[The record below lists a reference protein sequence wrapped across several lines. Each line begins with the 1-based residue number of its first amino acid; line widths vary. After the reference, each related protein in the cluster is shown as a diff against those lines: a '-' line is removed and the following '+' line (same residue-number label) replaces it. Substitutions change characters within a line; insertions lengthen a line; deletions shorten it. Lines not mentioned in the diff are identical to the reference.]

1 MTSKEAFKK
10 IDWLI
15 GQNISKLK
23 FDKKC
28 NSTNE
33 MVSCLLIIQQDLER
47 LEKLEKVA
55 EILKKKRLSLVY
67 FVYEIRADKNARNY
81 SDYKYWAFNKVK
93 SKDDLLAEDEFN
105 LLLKEVF
112 GNDKH

>member
-1 MTSKEAFKK
+1 MISKEAFKK

-33 MVSCLLIIQQDLER
+33 MVSCLLIIQQDLE
-47 LEKLEKVA
+47 KLEKQDKA
-55 EILKKKRLSLVY
+55 LEIIK
-67 FVYEIRADKNARNY
+67 EKNVDVIFLRESENLNEY
-81 SDYKYWAFNKVK
+81 MGYNFFNRWKWLTQEEY
-93 SKDDLLAEDEFN
+93 D
-105 LLLKEVF
+105 LLKEVF
-112 GNDKH
+112 NSGK